1 MTVNTTS
8 QSWFAR
14 QGSPEVFIT
23 YRTHEH
29 RTLFRARNRLLGR
42 FSGALDIHNNPGA
55 RPLFRH
61 PCVGPHNGGDV
72 VLVCLRTRTARR
84 HLRSGLVPRRGNAR
98 RPHRDAWHPGATAP
112 RHWRPPA
119 ARSRR
124 LHLRSRCWD
133 AGRAGHRS
141 LQRRPCRLY
150 RLRECRHW
158 HERLFRDARR
168 GALAVA
174 ESRDARSSAQ
184 QVRRGWLRTDR
195 DRRRGKS
202 CRGGGASCR
211 RRRRGHGLTDGPTG
225 GLVPS
230 EHERDRRWRRPRNRH
245 RVARRPVRDRLV
257 RAAASR
263 DTIVTVVLGGEPAV
277 PCTRNPLQ
285 RG

>member
-1 MTVNTTS
+1 MTFSSSSLRLRPRRRGAAGPWAKVDGPRTVVTMWVYWCASSSWALRLAAASRRASIESWGMTVNTTS

-133 AGRAGHRS
+133 AGRARHRS
-141 LQRRPCRLY
+141 LPRRPCPLY

-158 HERLFRDARR
+158 HERLI
-168 GALAVA
+168 
-174 ESRDARSSAQ
+174 
-184 QVRRGWLRTDR
+184 
-195 DRRRGKS
+195 
-202 CRGGGASCR
+202 
-211 RRRRGHGLTDGPTG
+211 
-225 GLVPS
+225 
-230 EHERDRRWRRPRNRH
+230 
-245 RVARRPVRDRLV
+245 
-257 RAAASR
+257 RA
-263 DTIVTVVLGGEPAV
+263 D
-277 PCTRNPLQ
+277 
-285 RG
+285 